1 MTEIASEELRRAH
14 SRAIR
19 RRAKW
24 RRDYALLSRAIRET
38 KQRISNAYRNN
49 SVDMVAEVQ
58 LRALRQAANLAM
70 LDRIDVLWDLRDTAY
85 TYVDKELLQ
94 AA

>member
-19 RRAKW
+19 RREKW

-38 KQRISNAYRNN
+38 KQRISAAYRAN

-58 LRALRQAANLAM
+58 
-70 LDRIDVLWDLRDTAY
+70 
-85 TYVDKELLQ
+85 TYVPGYRSRAMTGVGLCF
-94 AA
+94 AHWR